1 MIGFFLGKKISE
13 VVMCY
18 FFKTIMIM
26 MTTLVVFLLPELLKN
41 FLAASIEEKRIVD
54 AINKQKNEVKRQQE
68 EIMSLL
74 DRIIEEIEKCPEGR

>member
-13 VVMCY
+13 VEMCY

-26 MTTLVVFLLPELLKN
+26 MTTLVVCLLTELLKH

-54 AINKQKNEVKRQQE
+54 AINKQKIEE

-74 DRIIEEIEKCPEGR
+74 DRIDWIEISTRD

>member
-13 VVMCY
+13 VEMCY

-26 MTTLVVFLLPELLKN
+26 MTTLVVCLLTELLKH

-54 AINKQKNEVKRQQE
+54 AINKQKIEVNRQQE

-74 DRIIEEIEKCPEGR
+74 DRIDWIEISTRD